1 MLGECHAHIF
11 MDGIN
16 YREAVSRHRNT
27 PDEKAVRA
35 CLNAYREAG
44 IEFVRDGGDPY
55 GVSFLA
61 KKLAPEYGIDYRTPV
76 FAIHKEG
83 HYGSIV
89 GKGFT
94 NMKEYHELI
103 LEAGITE
110 VLWEKA
116 LQI

>member
-35 CLNAYREAG
+35 CLNAYKEAG

-55 GVSFLA
+55 
-61 KKLAPEYGIDYRTPV
+61 
-76 FAIHKEG
+76 
-83 HYGSIV
+83 
-89 GKGFT
+89 
-94 NMKEYHELI
+94 
-103 LEAGITE
+103 
-110 VLWEKA
+110 
-116 LQI
+116 